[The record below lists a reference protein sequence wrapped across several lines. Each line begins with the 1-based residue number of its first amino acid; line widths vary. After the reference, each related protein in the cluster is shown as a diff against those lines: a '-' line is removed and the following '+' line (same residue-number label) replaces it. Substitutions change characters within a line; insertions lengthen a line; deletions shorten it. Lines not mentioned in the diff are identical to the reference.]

1 MLIESQPGAKVKSR
15 EQASTRVVGTGQY
28 IWLGEQASSI
38 NDLHAQR
45 VIVKLPVRRWPVEA
59 VDADDN
65 WFGHAGD
72 WYGSCKI
79 KNDVVK

>member
-1 MLIESQPGAKVKSR
+1 MLIECQPGAKVKSR
-15 EQASTRVVGTGQY
+15 KQASTRVVRAGQY
-28 IWLGEQASSI
+28 IWLGQQSSSI

-45 VIVKLPVRRWPVEA
+45 VIVKLPVWRGPVEA

-72 WYGSCKI
+72 WYGSCKN